1 MSGISGASIYGYP
14 NPATQTQAG
23 VVGAVATPTS
33 TPVARAGATLSSSWH
48 QNPVLILVGLLAV
61 AFLLARGAEH
71 GLSFGFS
78 TKVRAK

>member
-1 MSGISGASIYGYP
+1 MSIPSSAAIYG
-14 NPATQTQAG
+14 
-23 VVGAVATPTS
+23 VGS
-33 TPVARAGATLSSSWH
+33 TPAPTTAPVGGVAPAGTAGAAITDDSKTPGGWH
-48 QNPVLILVGLLAV
+48 QNPVLILVALVGV